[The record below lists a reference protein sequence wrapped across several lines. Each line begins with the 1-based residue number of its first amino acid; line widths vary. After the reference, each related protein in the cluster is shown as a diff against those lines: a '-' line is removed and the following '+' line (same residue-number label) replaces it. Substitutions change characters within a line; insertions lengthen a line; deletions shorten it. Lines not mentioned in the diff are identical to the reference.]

1 MQKVS
6 KDKNLLI
13 FSIANPDFVTKFKRK
28 DLLSQDLNGF
38 FKRVHYVSLF
48 DKPFKPYT
56 EKINETYTVV
66 YLSNKRFKWLQK
78 GKLRHLNTAVSLVYN
93 LLYLWRYV
101 IKNNVTVFFSHEP
114 FIRGSLAY
122 ILSKLTGKPYIV
134 EVCSNFQRIHWDK
147 GVGVIPMFHSISFE
161 KKLLRFILL
170 HANAVIAEKDYYWDD
185 GLIPHELENR
195 YFRYHFSMEEAHYSP
210 PESRINLKP
219 KYNATNKK
227 VVLYIG
233 RLVQEKRAEDLSL
246 IARELFLNNNL
257 PDAVMWIVGDGP
269 LKRPI
274 MEDVRKSGLSDRV
287 LFLESQPTVMVANFL
302 STADVV
308 IAPQAGRTATECQLA
323 ETPIVVYDF
332 DWHREAVA
340 DGKYGI
346 IVPYRDVKAM
356 AEATKNVLLHPE
368 KYKPMM
374 KAARQW
380 VLQNNTLE
388 REIEDKLKIYRA
400 VLGE

>member
-1 MQKVS
+1 MKTP

-38 FKRVHYVSLF
+38 FKKVHYVFLL

-56 EKINETYTVV
+56 EKIDATYSAL
-66 YLSNKRFKWLQK
+66 YLSNKRFARFQR
-78 GKLRHLNTAVSLVYN
+78 GQLRHLNTAISLVYN
-93 LLYLWRYV
+93 FLYLWRYV
-101 IKNNVTVFFSHEP
+101 IHNNISVLFSQEP
-114 FIRGSLAY
+114 FVRGSLAY
-122 ILSKLTGKPYIV
+122 AISNVTGRPYVV
-134 EVCSNFQRIHWDK
+134 EVCSNFKNKHWEE
-147 GVGVIPMFHSISFE
+147 GRLEVSILKTIDRE

-170 HANAVIAEKDYYWDD
+170 HANAVIADRDNYWND
-185 GLIPHELENR
+185 GIIPHELGNR

-210 PESRINLKP
+210 PENRLNLKQT
-219 KYNATNKK
+219 YNALNKK

-233 RLVQEKRAEDLSL
+233 RLVKEKRSEDLSL
-246 IARELFLNNNL
+246 VAKELFLRNDL
-257 PDAVMWIVGDGP
+257 PDTIMWIVGDGP
-269 LKRPI
+269 LKSHLI
-274 MEDVRKSGLSDRV
+274 EEIKKYGLSDKV
-287 LFLESQPTVMVANFL
+287 LFIDSQTTAMVANFL

-308 IAPQAGRTATECQLA
+308 IAPHAGWVIPECQLA

-332 DWHREAVA
+332 EWHREGVA

-346 IVPYRDVKAM
+346 IVPYRDARAM
-356 AEATKNVLLHPE
+356 ANAAKDVLLHPD

-388 REIEDKLKIYRA
+388 REIADKLKIYRA